1 MAYPLTRI
9 SITYIY
15 IALAYFFPSFFCF
28 IMVFFFFLCVTRK
41 DPRDGQE
48 VRVTFPIQ
56 TSAAKRETQMFFITN
71 ENVIIMLLFLFYFV
85 TS

>member
-15 IALAYFFPSFFCF
+15 IALA
-28 IMVFFFFLCVTRK
+28 FFFLPSFVLLWFFSFVTRK

-56 TSAAKRETQMFFITN
+56 TSAAKRETQMF
-71 ENVIIMLLFLFYFV
+71 L
-85 TS
+85 